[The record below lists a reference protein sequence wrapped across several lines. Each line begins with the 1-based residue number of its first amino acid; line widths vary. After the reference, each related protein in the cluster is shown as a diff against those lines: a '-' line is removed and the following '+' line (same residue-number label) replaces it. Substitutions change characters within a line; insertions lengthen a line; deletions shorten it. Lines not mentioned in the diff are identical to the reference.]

1 VIALDSHF
9 PNAGLALCQDDRRRI
24 FPDRFYIAG
33 ATIEKHC
40 GGVKKS
46 THAPIAALLAILAA
60 NRCEVSKI
68 LVHE

>member
-1 VIALDSHF
+1 VIALDSYF

-24 FPDRFYIAG
+24 FPDRFHIVG

-46 THAPIAALLAILAA
+46 THAPIAAMLVILAA
-60 NRCEVSKI
+60 NRCEASKI
-68 LVHE
+68 FIY